1 MQTRYLKILIIVILF
16 FMIIGYAYINAAL
29 FVKSG
34 VTLGFNFDEASVYL
48 SNLNVN
54 GINKYSSLSDDKN
67 SFSID
72 VENGISSIDYYVAN
86 NSTQYDEFITLSCDN
101 GTLNGVLLTFDDNNV
116 DKINPQSIIKNSF
129 IITNKGIEI
138 ARIISPKQAKKR
150 SLNNLVGILPSLTD
164 KEIENIKNERI
175 SKQ

>member
-1 MQTRYLKILIIVILF
+1 MYIYVIV
-16 FMIIGYAYINAAL
+16 
-29 FVKSG
+29 
-34 VTLGFNFDEASVYL
+34 
-48 SNLNVN
+48 NVQE
-54 GINKYSSLSDDKN
+54 GIAMKVNTTELRTHLSD
-67 SFSID
+67 
-72 VENGISSIDYYVAN
+72 YLTMAN
-86 NSTQYDEFITLSCDN
+86 KEEI
-101 GTLNGVLLTFDDNNV
+101 
-116 DKINPQSIIKNSF
+116 

>member
-1 MQTRYLKILIIVILF
+1 MCTLLLLYVYIYVII
-16 FMIIGYAYINAAL
+16 
-29 FVKSG
+29 
-34 VTLGFNFDEASVYL
+34 
-48 SNLNVN
+48 NVQEVDSLMKVN
-54 GINKYSSLSDDKN
+54 TTELRTHLSD
-67 SFSID
+67 
-72 VENGISSIDYYVAN
+72 YLTMAN
-86 NSTQYDEFITLSCDN
+86 KEEI
-101 GTLNGVLLTFDDNNV
+101 
-116 DKINPQSIIKNSF
+116 

>member
-1 MQTRYLKILIIVILF
+1 MLRQFALKKQLNECTLLLLHMYIYII
-16 FMIIGYAYINAAL
+16 INVQEGIAM
-29 FVKSG
+29 K
-34 VTLGFNFDEASVYL
+34 
-48 SNLNVN
+48 VN
-54 GINKYSSLSDDKN
+54 TTELRTHLSD
-67 SFSID
+67 
-72 VENGISSIDYYVAN
+72 YLTMAN
-86 NSTQYDEFITLSCDN
+86 KEEI
-101 GTLNGVLLTFDDNNV
+101 
-116 DKINPQSIIKNSF
+116 

>member
-1 MQTRYLKILIIVILF
+1 MEQIKREKDLFNILNKSRKIWPSYMCISLALF
-16 FMIIGYAYINAAL
+16 FFDAFIINNCYVNINFHCKPTKPIEKCTLPLLTMYI
-29 FVKSG
+29 
-34 VTLGFNFDEASVYL
+34 YIII
-48 SNLNVN
+48 NVQE
-54 GINKYSSLSDDKN
+54 GIAMKVNTTELRTHLSD
-67 SFSID
+67 
-72 VENGISSIDYYVAN
+72 YLTMAN
-86 NSTQYDEFITLSCDN
+86 KEEI
-101 GTLNGVLLTFDDNNV
+101 
-116 DKINPQSIIKNSF
+116 

>member
-1 MQTRYLKILIIVILF
+1 MCTLLLF
-16 FMIIGYAYINAAL
+16 FMYIYIIINVQEVDL
-29 FVKSG
+29 LMK
-34 VTLGFNFDEASVYL
+34 
-48 SNLNVN
+48 VN
-54 GINKYSSLSDDKN
+54 TTELRTHLSDYLRMTNKED
-67 SFSID
+67 I
-72 VENGISSIDYYVAN
+72 
-86 NSTQYDEFITLSCDN
+86 
-101 GTLNGVLLTFDDNNV
+101 
-116 DKINPQSIIKNSF
+116 

>member
-1 MQTRYLKILIIVILF
+1 MCTLLLF
-16 FMIIGYAYINAAL
+16 FMYIYIIINVQEVDL
-29 FVKSG
+29 LMK
-34 VTLGFNFDEASVYL
+34 
-48 SNLNVN
+48 VN
-54 GINKYSSLSDDKN
+54 TTELRTHLSD
-67 SFSID
+67 
-72 VENGISSIDYYVAN
+72 Y
-86 NSTQYDEFITLSCDN
+86 
-101 GTLNGVLLTFDDNNV
+101 LTMAS
-116 DKINPQSIIKNSF
+116 KEEI